1 MGVKTVHTKNLRWID
16 VVNPGAE
23 ELKWVRDNFQFN
35 EVHFQELARH
45 QQRPHLD
52 QGENYDFIVLLFPV
66 YDKATQEITA
76 GEVDFFVSENFLLT
90 AHYGEIHTLSDLFDK
105 VRGDQTTRTTLMQRG
120 AGYLLYRVLEALFR
134 RSYPILDH
142 MNEDVNKIEAVIF
155 HKHGLDML
163 SKISVMKKNVIE
175 FRRMMKTHRA
185 VLDKLPYRKN
195 DYLFFPQ
202 SKTYYRDLQ
211 EYSANIWDILE
222 TLKETM
228 ETLHETSQSLATHR
242 LNHLTRAISIFS
254 AVLLP
259 ATLIAFLFG
268 VGVEGIPFRHH
279 PYGFWIVAALMAV
292 ASVALWLFF
301 RSKKWF

>member
-1 MGVKTVHTKNLRWID
+1 
-16 VVNPGAE
+16 
-23 ELKWVRDNFQFN
+23 
-35 EVHFQELARH
+35 
-45 QQRPHLD
+45 
-52 QGENYDFIVLLFPV
+52 
-66 YDKATQEITA
+66 
-76 GEVDFFVSENFLLT
+76 
-90 AHYGEIHTLSDLFDK
+90 
-105 VRGDQTTRTTLMQRG
+105 MQRG

-142 MNEDVNKIEAVIF
+142 MNEDVNKIETVIF

-175 FRRMMKTHRA
+175 FRRMMKTHRS

-259 ATLIAFLFG
+259 ATLIACWR
-268 VGVEGIPFRHH
+268 V
-279 PYGFWIVAALMAV
+279 
-292 ASVALWLFF
+292 S
-301 RSKKWF
+301 